1 MNYKEILSDKFS
13 NLDEI
18 AKQNH
23 AMYKNAQ
30 PFPSIVFDD
39 FFNKD
44 FLLRV
49 MNEFPDLSNL
59 KSSQSWK
66 NKNELKFANNRY
78 ESFKENT
85 RFCFDFLNSQI
96 FLNFLQKITSIEEK
110 LISDPYLEGGGLHE
124 IKKGGI
130 LKIHTDFNTHNLFH
144 LDRRIN
150 VLVYLNMN
158 WQENYGGHLELW
170 DADMKNPIKKILPVF
185 NRVVIFSTTDYS
197 NHGHPEPLSCPENV
211 TRKSFALYYFSS
223 GRPKSEVL
231 HSNQKL
237 GTMFKNR
244 MGIKEDVFI
253 KTNKFRIFIMQFR
266 FYKVLRDIKDKYLR
280 K

>member
-18 AKQNH
+18 AKQNQEK
-23 AMYKNAQ
+23 YKSGQ
-30 PFPSIVFDD
+30 PFPSIVLDN

-49 MNEFPDLSNL
+49 RNEFPDLSNL
-59 KSSQSWK
+59 KNSQTWK
-66 NKNELKFANNRY
+66 NKNEVKFANNSY
-78 ESFKENT
+78 ELFKENT

-110 LISDPYLEGGGLHE
+110 LISDPSLNGGGLHE
-124 IKKGGI
+124 TKKGGL
-130 LKIHTDFNTHNLFH
+130 LKIHTDFNKDSSFN

-150 VLVYLNMN
+150 VLIYLNIN

-185 NRVVIFSTTDYS
+185 NRIVIFSTTDYT
-197 NHGHPEPLSCPENV
+197 NHGHPEPLSCPENDS
-211 TRKSFALYYFSS
+211 RKSFALYYFSR
-223 GRPKSEVL
+223 GRPKSEV
-231 HSNQKL
+231 HISNQKL
-237 GTMFKNR
+237 GTMFKKRVN
-244 MGIKEDVFI
+244 IKEDAYI
-253 KTNKFRIFIMQFR
+253 KSNKFKIFIMRFK
-266 FYKVLRDIKDKYLR
+266 FYKVLRDIKDKYLS
-280 K
+280 

>member
-18 AKQNH
+18 AKQNQEK
-23 AMYKNAQ
+23 YKSSQ
-30 PFPSIVFDD
+30 PFPSIVLDN

-49 MNEFPDLSNL
+49 RNEFPDLSNL
-59 KSSQSWK
+59 KNSQTWK
-66 NKNELKFANNRY
+66 NKNELKFGDNRY
-78 ESFKENT
+78 ELFKENT

-124 IKKGGI
+124 IKKGGL
-130 LKIHTDFNTHNLFH
+130 LKIHTDFNKHGSLR

-170 DADMKNPIKKILPVF
+170 DVDMKNPIKKILPVF
-185 NRVVIFSTTDYS
+185 NRIVIFSTTDYS

-211 TRKSFALYYFSS
+211 TRKSFALYYFSN
-223 GRPKSEVL
+223 GRPKNETYI
-231 HSNQKL
+231 SNQKL
-237 GTMFKNR
+237 GTIFKNR
-244 MGIKEDVFI
+244 MGIKGDVFI
-253 KTNKFRIFIMQFR
+253 STSKFRIFIMRFR
-266 FYKVLRDIKDKYLR
+266 FYKVLKDIKDKYFS
-280 K
+280 

>member
-18 AKQNH
+18 AKQNQE
-23 AMYKNAQ
+23 MYKNSQ
-30 PFPSIVFDD
+30 PFPSIFFDN

-49 MNEFPDLSNL
+49 MNEFPNLSTL
-59 KSSQSWK
+59 KNSQIWK
-66 NKNELKFANNRY
+66 NENEFKFGNNSY

-110 LISDPYLEGGGLHE
+110 LISDPYLSGGGLHE
-124 IKKGGI
+124 IKKGGK
-130 LKIHTDFNTHNLFH
+130 LKIHTDFNKHSSLN
-144 LDRRIN
+144 LDRRLN
-150 VLVYLNMN
+150 VLIYLNIN

-170 DADMKNPIKKILPVF
+170 DVDMKSPIKKILPVF
-185 NRVVIFSTTDYS
+185 NRIVIFSTTDYS
-197 NHGHPEPLSCPENV
+197 NHGHPEPLSCPENDS
-211 TRKSFALYYFSS
+211 RKSFALYYFSN
-223 GRPKSEVL
+223 GRPKSEVYI
-231 HSNQKL
+231 SNQKL

-244 MGIKEDVFI
+244 MGIKGDTFM
-253 KTNKFRIFIMQFR
+253 KNNKFKIFIMRFR
-266 FYKVLRDIKDKYLR
+266 FYKVLRDIKNKYFS
-280 K
+280 